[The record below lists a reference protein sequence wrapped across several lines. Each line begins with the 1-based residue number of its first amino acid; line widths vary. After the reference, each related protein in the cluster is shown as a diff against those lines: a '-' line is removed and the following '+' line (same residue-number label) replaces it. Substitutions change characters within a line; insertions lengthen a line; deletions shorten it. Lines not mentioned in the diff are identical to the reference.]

1 MLIKLYCI
9 FFEYFGNTVFIL
21 INVFL
26 LSFLYLLIQK
36 CIEYAVWASHCAGFK
51 ELIVYLLD
59 SSEPFCD

>member
-26 LSFLYLLIQK
+26 LSFLYFLIQK
-36 CIEYAVWASHCAGFK
+36 CIEYAVWASRAGFK
-51 ELIVYLLD
+51 ELIVYLID
-59 SSEPFCD
+59 SSEQFCD